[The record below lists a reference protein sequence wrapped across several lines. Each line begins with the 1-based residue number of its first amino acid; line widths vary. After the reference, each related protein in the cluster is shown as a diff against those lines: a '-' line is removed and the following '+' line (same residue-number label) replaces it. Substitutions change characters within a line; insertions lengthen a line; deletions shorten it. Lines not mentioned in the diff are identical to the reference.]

1 MCTVHEGNL
10 CPPVAVLMRD
20 AVKQPNSKDVF
31 LFFECRLYFK
41 EGHYFLKRDISHT
54 VRLHKWPCTRKHR
67 LEAQIVLNTALA
79 NAVHLI
85 D

>member
-41 EGHYFLKRDISHT
+41 EGLRAHKKFFRIFSFLY
-54 VRLHKWPCTRKHR
+54 
-67 LEAQIVLNTALA
+67 
-79 NAVHLI
+79 
-85 D
+85 